1 MLPVLVQVVVS
12 GLLLSGVYALV
23 SIGLTLIFGVSR
35 VSNFAQGEFVTLGMY
50 ATYWLFV
57 LMGIDPYLSLILIV
71 PSFFLLGI
79 IIARVIIKPIIGA
92 PPIAQIFATIGMSL
106 VIQNVALFFWGGNF
120 RTIKTSYSETIIRL
134 QWLNL
139 PLVHLVAFGVAMGVI
154 FLLFLFLKYTY
165 LGKAI
170 RAVAQDRQA
179 ASLMSINVGLLD
191 LITFGIGIACAGIA
205 GTILIPLYPVYPTI
219 GFPLALIAFVVVVL
233 GGLGSMTGALVGGLV
248 IGLLETFTGFY
259 MGSALRQI
267 VYFIVF
273 ILVLIIKPSGFFGQ
287 RGSEEIGFK

>member
-1 MLPVLVQVVVS
+1 MLQVLVQVVVS

-57 LMGIDPYLSLILIV
+57 LMNIDPYLSLILVV

-79 IIARVIIKPIIGA
+79 IIARVIIKPIVGA
-92 PPIAQIFATIGMSL
+92 PPIAQVFATIGMSL

-120 RTIKTSYSETIIRL
+120 RTIKTSYSETVIRL

-139 PLVHLVAFGVAMGVI
+139 PLAHLVAFGVAMGVI
-154 FLLFLFLKYTY
+154 FLLYLFLKYTY

-205 GTILIPLYPVYPTI
+205 GTVLIPIYPVYPTI

-273 ILVLIIKPSGFFGQ
+273 ILVLLLKPSGFFGQ
-287 RGSEEIGFK
+287 RGSEEVGFK

>member
-1 MLPVLVQVVVS
+1 MLQILVQVVVS

-57 LMGIDPYLSLILIV
+57 LMNIDPYLSLILVV

-79 IIARVIIKPIIGA
+79 IIARVIIKPIVGA
-92 PPIAQIFATIGMSL
+92 PPIAQVFATIGMSL

-139 PLVHLVAFGVAMGVI
+139 PLAHLVAFGVAMGVI
-154 FLLFLFLKYTY
+154 FLLYLFLKYTY

-205 GTILIPLYPVYPTI
+205 GTVLIPIYPVYPTI

-273 ILVLIIKPSGFFGQ
+273 ILVLLLKPSGFFGQ
-287 RGSEEIGFK
+287 RGSEEVGFK

>member
-1 MLPVLVQVVVS
+1 MLQILVQVVVS

-57 LMGIDPYLSLILIV
+57 LMNIDPYLSLIFVV

-79 IIARVIIKPIIGA
+79 IIARVIIKPIVGA
-92 PPIAQIFATIGMSL
+92 PPIAQVFATIGMSL

-120 RTIKTSYSETIIRL
+120 RTIKTSYSETVIRL

-139 PLVHLVAFGVAMGVI
+139 PLAHLVAFGVAMGVI
-154 FLLFLFLKYTY
+154 FLLYLFLKYTY

-205 GTILIPLYPVYPTI
+205 GTILIPIYPVYPTI

-248 IGLLETFTGFY
+248 IGLIETFTGFF

-273 ILVLIIKPSGFFGQ
+273 ILVLLLKPSGFFGQ
-287 RGSEEIGFK
+287 RGSEEVGFK